1 MQVSGGIF
9 GELDFFLRH
18 PRSFAAV
25 SSTDDCTIQVLIPR
39 GGRLIATD
47 CDGLRLTVSVSIH
60 PGADS
65 GGAPKHAEPSLGP
78 RGGSR
83 ACASQVPLLPGERQ
97 ARTER
102 RRQGRA
108 NVARVVRSAN

>member
-47 CDGLRLTVSVSIH
+47 CDGLRRIAT
-60 PGADS
+60 DS
-65 GGAPKHAEPSLGP
+65 LRIDPS
-78 RGGSR
+78 R
-83 ACASQVPLLPGERQ
+83 C
-97 ARTER
+97 
-102 RRQGRA
+102 
-108 NVARVVRSAN
+108 